1 MKLKSFRVT
10 NYRSIIDSGV
20 VNIEDAKTIF
30 VGPNEA
36 GKSATL
42 QALQQV
48 NAPDGVSGF
57 DALRDYPRRLY
68 NDISTGKVD
77 PKNVQVVEAIFA
89 LEDEEIAKLPDSWEA
104 TEYVHTRYL
113 SNRSTHSIPQAP
125 EVPYYKDI
133 KSSFSRLEAHAS
145 IYKSVG
151 AIAKKFIVLIKAAA

>member
-48 NAPDGVSGF
+48 NAPMEFLGLMHCEIIR
-57 DALRDYPRRLY
+57 ADYTMIL
-68 NDISTGKVD
+68 
-77 PKNVQVVEAIFA
+77 A
-89 LEDEEIAKLPDSWEA
+89 LEKLTQKMFKLLRQYLRLKTKKLPS
-104 TEYVHTRYL
+104 YL
-113 SNRSTHSIPQAP
+113 TVGKLPNMCTP
-125 EVPYYKDI
+125 DI
-133 KSSFSRLEAHAS
+133 
-145 IYKSVG
+145 
-151 AIAKKFIVLIKAAA
+151 